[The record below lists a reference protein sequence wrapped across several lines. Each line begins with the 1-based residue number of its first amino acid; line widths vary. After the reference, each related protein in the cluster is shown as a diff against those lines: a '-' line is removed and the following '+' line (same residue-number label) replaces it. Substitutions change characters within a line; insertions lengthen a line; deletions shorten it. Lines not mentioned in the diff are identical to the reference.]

1 MKAFTTGPFTGK
13 HFTVIMVAFF
23 AVVIG
28 VNLLMARAA
37 SSTFGGVVVENSYV
51 ASQEFNTWLAEARKE
66 KALGWSAQ
74 ATRLPDGRVSV
85 VLTPVTAVCTWSM
98 AWFVRS
104 LSVCSSRSV
113 MMSITGRSAQAGR
126 ALNRVAPTAM
136 PSAVLARRLSLR
148 HSSGQFPKA
157 NCAPTSKIRRNA
169 RW

>member
-13 HFTVIMVAFF
+13 HFTAIMVAFF

-85 VLTPVTAVCTWSM
+85 VLTKAPREGVTLSAV
-98 AWFVRS
+98 ARHP
-104 LSVCSSRSV
+104 L
-113 MMSITGRSAQAGR
+113 GRSADQVLRFKQQADGSFSSVR
-126 ALNRVAPTAM
+126 ALPPGRWRVRFEAA
-136 PSAVLARRLSLR
+136 AAELR
-148 HSSGQFPKA
+148 WRTEQDVQ
-157 NCAPTSKIRRNA
+157 
-169 RW
+169 

>member
-85 VLTPVTAVCTWSM
+85 VLTKAPPEGVTLSAV
-98 AWFVRS
+98 ARHP
-104 LSVCSSRSV
+104 L
-113 MMSITGRSAQAGR
+113 GRSTDQVLRFKRQADGSFSSER
-126 ALNRVAPTAM
+126 ALPPGRWRVRFEAA
-136 PSAVLARRLSLR
+136 AAELR
-148 HSSGQFPKA
+148 WRTEQDVQ
-157 NCAPTSKIRRNA
+157 
-169 RW
+169 